1 MNRGTKIGLIVSI
14 VVLTVLPVI
23 FLLVSWLTGEWRFFW
38 LSLAPILSS
47 GLTGLLVTL
56 QVMKKEKQG

>member
-1 MNRGTKIGLIVSI
+1 MKTGTKIGFVVSI
-14 VVLTVLPVI
+14 VVLTLFPVI

-38 LSLAPILSS
+38 LSLAPTLSA

-56 QVMKKEKQG
+56 QVMKKEEKA